1 MCPHLFT
8 DSTRIRSTGILMT
21 IIRSLNIAVDGGIH
35 AIDRR
40 VGSVLLFNMGMF
52 MYFDMQ
58 IG

>member
-1 MCPHLFT
+1 
-8 DSTRIRSTGILMT
+8 MT